1 MFWFR
6 GVLQSSVT
14 QVITPASPPPRPFF
28 FSLIWRGNKIL
39 GVELCVWS
47 CRNHNEGWNNGT
59 LSPAMAD
66 DSRVHSGVQIALFRN
81 AQERKLCWKQPAR
94 MRCSSNCLGT
104 ELGRGEEL
112 WRVGSCDPF
121 FFLSLKACL
130 QSFELDRAP
139 ALLGVYILQA
149 FACTNPSCEH

>member
-1 MFWFR
+1 
-6 GVLQSSVT
+6 
-14 QVITPASPPPRPFF
+14 
-28 FSLIWRGNKIL
+28 
-39 GVELCVWS
+39 
-47 CRNHNEGWNNGT
+47 
-59 LSPAMAD
+59 MAD

-81 AQERKLCWKQPAR
+81 AQERKLCWKQTAR
-94 MRCSSNCLGT
+94 MQCSSNCLGT
-104 ELGRGEEL
+104 DLRERREALKG
-112 WRVGSCDPF
+112 GSCDSFF